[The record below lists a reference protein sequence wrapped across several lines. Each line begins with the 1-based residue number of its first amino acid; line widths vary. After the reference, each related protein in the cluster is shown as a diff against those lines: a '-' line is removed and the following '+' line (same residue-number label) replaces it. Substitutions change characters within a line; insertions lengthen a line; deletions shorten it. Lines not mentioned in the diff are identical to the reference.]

1 MKKQTF
7 KRRDMIKA
15 TGALAV
21 ALALSAGVQAQ
32 SGGELLIGGL
42 VPVTGA
48 GAPYGGNMLKAMEIG
63 VKEVND
69 AGGMAGRSLRLIAE
83 DSQTQPQ
90 AAVLAAKKLIEINKV
105 QAILGTWASGVTL
118 AVLPL
123 TDAANIIQMNVSG
136 APAISEIDKKDLVW
150 RFQAT
155 NDRFGRAFA
164 EIAAKNGYKKPATMA
179 FNNASGRGNTD
190 GFIKAWEAKGGKVL
204 ANVVYEPNRSS
215 YRSELQKVLATDPD
229 VIVMGSYL
237 PDTTIILREWFQ
249 SGAENAWIIP
259 GWAANP
265 ELVQALGQEV
275 TDGIISV
282 DTVSNSDADS
292 YTDLNQRYRQATG
305 ADLADNVYAAMT
317 YDMVISLALAAHKA
331 GADAT
336 PQQISDQIRAVS
348 NPDGEKVYS
357 YAQGKALLD
366 AGKDIDYEGASSRL
380 NFDEYGDSNPDFG
393 VYAIRDGKFERVD
406 TISLD

>member
-1 MKKQTF
+1 MKKNHR
-7 KRRDMIKA
+7 KMLKA
-15 TGALAV
+15 ASVLAAAMALPMGA
-21 ALALSAGVQAQ
+21 QAQ
-32 SGGELLIGGL
+32 ASNEFL
-42 VPVTGA
+42 VGAMAPVTGA
-48 GAPYGGNMLKAMEIG
+48 GAPYGGNMLQAMEIAA
-63 VKEVND
+63 KEVND
-69 AGGMAGRSLRLIAE
+69 AGGMAGRTLRLVSE

-105 QAILGTWASGVTL
+105 QAILGTWASGVSL

-123 TDAANIIQMNVSG
+123 TDAANIIEMNVSG

-164 EIAAKNGYKKPATMA
+164 AIAEKNGYKRPATMA

-204 ANVVYEPNRSS
+204 ANVVYEPNRTS
-215 YRSELQKVLATDPD
+215 YRSELQQVLATNPD

-237 PDTTIILREWFQ
+237 PDTTIILREWYQ
-249 SGAENAWIIP
+249 SGADNAWIIP

-265 ELVQALGQEV
+265 KLVEALGAEA
-275 TDGIISV
+275 TNGIISV
-282 DTVSNSDADS
+282 DTVSNTDADS
-292 YTDLNQRYRQATG
+292 YKDLSDRYRKATNTE
-305 ADLADNVYAAMT
+305 LADNVYAAMT

-331 GADAT
+331 GPDAT
-336 PQQISDQIRAVS
+336 SQQISDQIRSVS

-357 YAQGKALLD
+357 YATGKKLLD
-366 AGKDIDYEGASSRL
+366 EGKEIDYEGASSRL

-393 VYAIRDGKFERVD
+393 VYVIKEGKFERVD
-406 TISLD
+406 TISLDK

>member
-1 MKKQTF
+1 MRQSHKTLY
-7 KRRDMIKA
+7 A
-15 TGALAV
+15 ALTLGA
-21 ALALSAGVQAQ
+21 ALSIGSYANAQAP
-32 SGGELLIGGL
+32 SNELLIGGL
-42 VPVTGA
+42 VPITGA
-48 GAPYGGNMLKAMEIG
+48 GSPYGGNMLKAMEIA
-63 VKEVND
+63 VEEVNQ
-69 AGGMAGRSLRLIAE
+69 AGGMAGRSLRLISE

-90 AAVLAAKKLIEINKV
+90 AAVLAAKKLIEINHV

-123 TDAANIIQMNVSG
+123 TDAANIIEMNVSG
-136 APAISEIDKKDLVW
+136 APAISELDKKDLVW
-150 RFQAT
+150 RYQAT

-164 EIAAKNGYKKPATMA
+164 EIAEKNGYKRPATMA

-190 GFIKAWEAKGGKVL
+190 GFIKAWKEKGGEVL

-215 YRSELQKVLATDPD
+215 YRSELQQVLATNPD

-265 ELVQALGQEV
+265 ELVQALGEAA
-275 TDGIISV
+275 TEGIISV
-282 DTVSNSDADS
+282 DTVSNTNADS
-292 YTDLNQRYRQATG
+292 YKDLSERYRKATNTE
-305 ADLADNVYAAMT
+305 LADNVYAAMT
-317 YDMVISLALAAHKA
+317 YDMVISLALAAQKA
-331 GADAT
+331 GPDAT

-348 NPDGEKVYS
+348 NPEGTKVYS
-357 YAQGKALLD
+357 FAEGKALLD
-366 AGKDIDYEGASSRL
+366 QGQEIDYEGASSRL

-393 VYAIRDGKFERVD
+393 VYVIKKGQFDRVD
-406 TISLD
+406 TVSLD

>member
-1 MKKQTF
+1 M
-7 KRRDMIKA
+7 RRNRRHMLA
-15 TGALAV
+15 AAGALASL
-21 ALALSAGVQAQ
+21 LALPLATHAQ
-32 SGGELLIGGL
+32 SRNELLVGTMA
-42 VPVTGA
+42 PVTGA

-63 VKEVND
+63 AKEVND
-69 AGGMAGRSLRLIAE
+69 AGGMAGRSLRLISE

-105 QAILGTWASGVTL
+105 QAILGTWASGVSL
-118 AVLPL
+118 AVVPL
-123 TDAANIIQMNVSG
+123 TDAANLIQMNVSG
-136 APAISEIDKKDLVW
+136 APALSTLDEKDLVW

-164 EIAAKNGYKKPATMA
+164 AIAEKNGYKRPATMA

-215 YRSELQKVLATDPD
+215 YRSELQQVLATNPD

-237 PDTTIILREWFQ
+237 PDTTIILREWYQ

-265 ELVQALGQEV
+265 ELVQALGKEA
-275 TDGIISV
+275 TDGVIAV
-282 DTVSNSDADS
+282 DTVSNTNAESYKDLSD
-292 YTDLNQRYRQATG
+292 RYREATG
-305 ADLADNVYAAMT
+305 AELADNVYAAMT

-348 NPDGEKVYS
+348 NPEGEKVYS
-357 YAQGKALLD
+357 YAQGKKLLD
-366 AGKDIDYEGASSRL
+366 EGKDINYEGASSRL
-380 NFDEYGDSNPDFG
+380 DFDEYGDSNPDFG
-393 VYAIRDGKFERVD
+393 VYVIKDGKFDRVD
-406 TISLD
+406 TISLDK

>member
-292 YTDLNQRYRQATG
+292 YKDLNQRYRQATG

-380 NFDEYGDSNPDFG
+380 NFDEYGDSSPDFG

>member
-292 YTDLNQRYRQATG
+292 YKDLNQRYRQATG

>member
-190 GFIKAWEAKGGKVL
+190 GFIRAWEAKGGKVL

-292 YTDLNQRYRQATG
+292 YKDLNQRYRQATG